1 MQHDAKTD
9 WDERIAVRSD
19 EDRSFTFPELDPPK
33 EVTAVGG
40 VGQVTIDWS
49 PVDGAVGYLIL
60 RGTGERGPLEPVDHR
75 SGDVLSVPSPPYVD
89 TTCTPGTPYRYA
101 VASVPE
107 VTTHGRP
114 SQTVGAVPLVADS
127 ISPQVTVMVDLVAE
141 GTELHRPWEPM
152 VGSERLSQLLC
163 KDLTGGHGAS
173 RSGLRS
179 GGSEATGATRED
191 REQQPHDPP
200 RRSRGKQYGH
210 EIGRELE
217 DALRRMHDEIG
228 VSTVRA
234 HAIFHD
240 DTHVIDGDSYD
251 FSVVDAIYDKL
262 LAIGLRPV
270 VELGFMPR
278 ELASDPTKTV
288 FAYGAIIS
296 PPASY
301 QRWHDLVRALVQHLV
316 DRYGLDEVL
325 TWDFEV
331 WNEANLEVFWSGT
344 KTEWLQLYDVSAAA
358 VKSVD
363 PRLAVG
369 GPSSAAAGWVDDLL
383 VHAKRFGTPV
393 DFVSTHT
400 YGSPPLDVRAS
411 LERHGYGDARIL
423 WTEWGVTPR
432 HFNPINDSVFSGV
445 FLLRGMRSA
454 AGRIDALS
462 YWVASDHF
470 EELGRPP
477 RFLHGGFGLQ
487 TVGGLAKPRYH
498 AMTLLSRLGP
508 VELPVTYD
516 GDGGGSLVEAWA
528 SRDRDRIA
536 VLVWNLTLDQTKANG
551 ASELTRNVR
560 VELPGIDPSWRAT
573 ATTLAI
579 GVGDV
584 ATAAEGLSDWPTD
597 EELAELA
604 DRSRMVSTPLELR
617 DGAVELSLPMP
628 SAVLLELRLRRD

>member
-1 MQHDAKTD
+1 MQENAKAD
-9 WDERIAVRSD
+9 SDERIALRSD
-19 EDRSFTFPELDPPK
+19 EEREFTFPDLDPPK
-33 EVTAVGG
+33 EVTAAGG

-49 PVDGAVGYLIL
+49 PVDGAAGYLIL
-60 RGTGERGPLEPVDHR
+60 RGAGAHGPLEPVDHY

-107 VTTHGRP
+107 VTSHGRP
-114 SQTVGAVPLVADS
+114 SPTVGAVPLVAGTVA
-127 ISPQVTVMVDLVAE
+127 PTVTVTVDVVAE
-141 GTELHRPWEPM
+141 GIELERPWEPM

-163 KDLTGGHGAS
+163 EDLTG
-173 RSGLRS
+173 R
-179 GGSEATGATRED
+179 
-191 REQQPHDPP
+191 
-200 RRSRGKQYGH
+200 H

-217 DALRRMHDEIG
+217 DALRRMHDELG
-228 VSTVRA
+228 VRTVRA

-240 DTHVIDGDSYD
+240 DTHVVDGPSYD

-278 ELASDPTKTV
+278 KLASDPAKTV
-288 FAYGAIIS
+288 FEYAAIIS

-344 KTEWLQLYDVSAAA
+344 KAEWLQLYDVSAAA

-383 VHAKRFGTPV
+383 DHTKRYGTPV

-411 LERHGYGDARIL
+411 LGRHGYGDARIL

-498 AMTLLSRLGP
+498 AMTMLSRLGP

-516 GDGGGSLVEAWA
+516 GDGAGSLVEAWA

-536 VLVWNLTLDQTKANG
+536 VLLWNLTLDQSKADG
-551 ASELTRNVR
+551 AAELTRNIR
-560 VELPGIDPSWRAT
+560 VQLPGMDPSWEAT

-579 GVGDV
+579 GTADL
-584 ATAAEGLSDWPTD
+584 ATAAVGLPDWPTD
-597 EELAELA
+597 DELAELA
-604 DRSRMVSTPLELR
+604 ERTQLVSTPLEWN
-617 DGAVELSLPMP
+617 GSAVEVMLPMP
-628 SAVLLELRLRRD
+628 AAVLLELRPPRG

>member
-1 MQHDAKTD
+1 MQQDAKTD
-9 WDERIAVRSD
+9 WDERIALRSD
-19 EDRSFTFPELDPPK
+19 EEREFTFPDLDPPK
-33 EVTAVGG
+33 EVSAIGG

-49 PVDGAVGYLIL
+49 PVDGASGYLIL
-60 RGTGERGPLEPVDHR
+60 RAAGDHGKLEPVDHH
-75 SGDVLSVPSPPYVD
+75 SGDVLSVPAPPYVD

-107 VTTHGRP
+107 VTVSGRP
-114 SQTVGAVPLVADS
+114 SHTVGAVPLVADGTV
-127 ISPQVTVMVDLVAE
+127 PQVDVTVDAVAE
-141 GTELHRPWEPM
+141 GIELATPWVPM

-163 KDLTGGHGAS
+163 TE
-173 RSGLRS
+173 RSG
-179 GGSEATGATRED
+179 
-191 REQQPHDPP
+191 
-200 RRSRGKQYGH
+200 GH
-210 EIGRELE
+210 EIGAELE
-217 DALRRMHDEIG
+217 QALRRMHDEIG
-228 VSTVRA
+228 VRTVRA

-240 DTHVIDGDSYD
+240 DTRVYAEVDGEPSYD
-251 FSVVDAIYDKL
+251 FEVVDAIYDKL

-278 ELASDPTKTV
+278 DLASDPSKTV

-296 PPASY
+296 PPKSY
-301 QRWHDLVRALVQHLV
+301 GRWHDLVRALVQHLV
-316 DRYGLDEVL
+316 ERYGLDEVL

-344 KTEWLQLYDVSAAA
+344 KAEWLHLYDVTAAA

-363 PRLAVG
+363 ERLAIG

-383 VHAKRFGTPV
+383 AHAAAEGTPV

-411 LERHGYGDARIL
+411 LERHGFGDARIL
-423 WTEWGVTPR
+423 WTEWGVTPT

-454 AGRIDALS
+454 AGRVDALA

-477 RFLHGGFGLQ
+477 RLLHGGFGLQ

-498 AMTLLSRLGP
+498 AMTMLSRLGP
-508 VELPVTYD
+508 VELPVSVS
-516 GDGGGSLVEAWA
+516 GDGGGSLIEAWA

-536 VLVWNLTLDQTKANG
+536 VLLWNLTLDQTKAAG
-551 ASELTRNVR
+551 APELSRTVHI
-560 VELPGIDPSWRAT
+560 ELPGVDPSWTAT
-573 ATTLAI
+573 ATTLGI

-584 ATAAEGLSDWPTD
+584 AAAATDLGIGDWPTD
-597 EELAELA
+597 DELAKLA
-604 DRSRMVSTPLELR
+604 EWSKLVSTPLEWTGSGL
-617 DGAVELSLPMP
+617 DLTLPMP
-628 SAVLLELRLRRD
+628 SAILVELAPPRD

>member
-1 MQHDAKTD
+1 MPDDAKAD
-9 WDERIAVRSD
+9 WDQRIALRSD
-19 EDRSFTFPELDPPK
+19 EQREFAFPELDPPK
-33 EVTAVGG
+33 EVSAVGG
-40 VGQVTIDWS
+40 VGHVTIDWT
-49 PVDGAVGYLIL
+49 PVDGAAGYLIL
-60 RGTGERGPLEPVDHR
+60 RGAGEHGPLEPVDHH

-89 TTCTPGTPYRYA
+89 TTGTPGTPYRYA

-107 VTTHGRP
+107 VTAHGRP
-114 SQTVGAVPLVADS
+114 SHTVGAVPLVAGS
-127 ISPQVTVMVDLVAE
+127 IAPTVIVTVDVVAE
-141 GTELHRPWEPM
+141 GTELARPWEPM
-152 VGSERLSQLLC
+152 IGSERLSQLLC
-163 KDLTGGHGAS
+163 TDRTG
-173 RSGLRS
+173 
-179 GGSEATGATRED
+179 
-191 REQQPHDPP
+191 
-200 RRSRGKQYGH
+200 GH
-210 EIGRELE
+210 EIGTELE

-228 VSTVRA
+228 VRTVRA

-240 DTHVIDGDSYD
+240 DTHVIDGDTYD
-251 FSVVDAIYDKL
+251 FSTVDKIYDKL
-262 LAIGLRPV
+262 LGIGLRPV

-301 QRWHDLVRALVQHLV
+301 DRWYDLVRALVQHLV

-344 KTEWLQLYDVSAAA
+344 KAEFLHLYDVSAAA

-363 PRLAVG
+363 TRLQVG

-383 VHAKRFGTPV
+383 AHAAEHHTPV

-423 WTEWGVTPR
+423 WTEWGVTPT
-432 HFNPINDSVFSGV
+432 HFNPINDSVFAGV

-508 VELPVTYD
+508 VELPVAYE
-516 GDGGGSLVEAWA
+516 GDGGGSLIEAWA
-528 SRDRDRIA
+528 ARDRDRVA
-536 VLVWNLTLDQTKANG
+536 VLLWNLTLDQTKADG
-551 ASELTRNVR
+551 ATELSRNIR
-560 VELPGIDPSWRAT
+560 LQLPGVDRSWQVT

-579 GVGDV
+579 GAGDI
-584 ATAAEGLSDWPTD
+584 ATAAAGLGDWPSD
-597 EELAELA
+597 DELADLA
-604 DRSRMVSTPLELR
+604 DRSRMAVAKLELQ
-617 DGAVELSLPMP
+617 DEAVEVNLPMP
-628 SAVLLELRLRRD
+628 SAVLLELSPR

>member
-1 MQHDAKTD
+1 MPEHAKTD
-9 WDERIAVRSD
+9 WDQRIALRSD
-19 EDRSFTFPELDPPK
+19 ERREFAFPDLDPPK
-33 EVTAVGG
+33 EVSAAGG
-40 VGQVTIDWS
+40 VGHVTIDWS
-49 PVDGAVGYLIL
+49 PVDGAAGYLIL
-60 RGTGERGPLEPVDHR
+60 RGAGEHGPLEPVDHH

-89 TTCTPGTPYRYA
+89 TTGTPGTPYRYA
-101 VASVPE
+101 VVSVPE
-107 VTTHGRP
+107 VTAVNGRP
-114 SQTVGAVPLVADS
+114 SHTVGAVPLVAGS
-127 ISPQVTVMVDLVAE
+127 IAPTVTVTVDVVAE
-141 GTELHRPWEPM
+141 GTELPRPWVPM
-152 VGSERLSQLLC
+152 VGSERLSQLLSTER
-163 KDLTGGHGAS
+163 TG
-173 RSGLRS
+173 
-179 GGSEATGATRED
+179 
-191 REQQPHDPP
+191 
-200 RRSRGKQYGH
+200 GH
-210 EIGRELE
+210 EIGVELGA
-217 DALRRMHDEIG
+217 ALRRMHDELR
-228 VSTVRA
+228 VRTVRA

-240 DTHVIDGDSYD
+240 DTHVIDGDTYD
-251 FSVVDAIYDKL
+251 FTTVDKIYDKL
-262 LAIGLRPV
+262 LGIGLRPV

-278 ELASDPTKTV
+278 ELASDPSRTV

-301 QRWHDLVRALVQHLV
+301 DRWYDLVRALVHHLV

-331 WNEANLEVFWSGT
+331 WNEPNLEVFWSGT
-344 KTEWLQLYDVSAAA
+344 KAEYLHLYDVSAAA

-363 PRLAVG
+363 PRLQIG

-383 VHAKRFGTPV
+383 DHTKRYGTPV

-423 WTEWGVTPR
+423 WTEWGVTPT

-498 AMTLLSRLGP
+498 ALTLLSRLGP
-508 VELPVTYD
+508 VELPVTYG

-536 VLVWNLTLDQTKANG
+536 VLLWNLTLDQTKADG
-551 ASELTRNVR
+551 DPGLSRR
-560 VELPGIDPSWRAT
+560 VQVQLPGVDPSWQVT

-579 GVGDV
+579 GTGDL
-584 ATAAEGLSDWPTD
+584 ATAAAGLGDWPTD
-597 EELAELA
+597 AELA
-604 DRSRMVSTPLELR
+604 DLAERSRMATTALELY
-617 DGAVELSLPMP
+617 DGAVEVNLPMP
-628 SAVLLELRLRRD
+628 SAVLLEITPR

>member
-1 MQHDAKTD
+1 
-9 WDERIAVRSD
+9 
-19 EDRSFTFPELDPPK
+19 
-33 EVTAVGG
+33 
-40 VGQVTIDWS
+40 
-49 PVDGAVGYLIL
+49 
-60 RGTGERGPLEPVDHR
+60 
-75 SGDVLSVPSPPYVD
+75 
-89 TTCTPGTPYRYA
+89 
-101 VASVPE
+101 
-107 VTTHGRP
+107 
-114 SQTVGAVPLVADS
+114 
-127 ISPQVTVMVDLVAE
+127 
-141 GTELHRPWEPM
+141 M

-163 KDLTGGHGAS
+163 EDETGGHGAA

-179 GGSEATGATRED
+179 GGTEATGATRED
-191 REQQPHDPP
+191 RAHQPHDPP
-200 RRSRGKQYGH
+200 RRSRGNQHGH
-210 EIGRELE
+210 EIGGELE

-228 VSTVRA
+228 VRTVRA

-240 DTHVIDGDSYD
+240 DTHVIDGSSYD
-251 FSVVDAIYDKL
+251 FSVVDAIYDKV

-278 ELASDPTKTV
+278 ELARDPDKTV
-288 FAYGAIIS
+288 FEYGAIIS

-344 KTEWLQLYDVSAAA
+344 KAEWLQLYDVSAAA

-363 PRLAVG
+363 RRLAVG

-383 VHAKRFGTPV
+383 AHAKAHDTPV

-411 LERHGYGDARIL
+411 LERHGFGDARVL
-423 WTEWGVTPR
+423 WTEWGVTPT

-516 GDGGGSLVEAWA
+516 GDGAGSLVEAWA

-536 VLVWNLTLDQTKANG
+536 VLLWNLTLDQSKADG
-551 ASELTRNVR
+551 APELARNVR
-560 VELPGIDPSWRAT
+560 VQLPGVDPSWQAT
-573 ATTLAI
+573 ATKLAI
-579 GVGDV
+579 GVADL
-584 ATAAEGLSDWPTD
+584 ATAAEGLPDWPSG
-597 EELAELA
+597 EQLSELAEQTRL
-604 DRSRMVSTPLELR
+604 VSTPLEWT
-617 DGAVELSLPMP
+617 GSAVEVTLPMP
-628 SAVLLELRLRRD
+628 AAVLLELRPPRA

>member
-1 MQHDAKTD
+1 MQNDAERSARTD
-9 WDERIAVRSD
+9 WDERIALRSD
-19 EDRSFTFPELDPPK
+19 EEREFAFPDLDPPK
-33 EVTAVGG
+33 EVSAVGG

-49 PVDGAVGYLIL
+49 PVDGAAGYLIL
-60 RGTGERGPLEPVDHR
+60 RGAGEHGPLQPVDHHSR
-75 SGDVLSVPSPPYVD
+75 DILSIPAPPYVD

-101 VASVPE
+101 VVSVPE
-107 VTTHGRP
+107 VTATNGRP
-114 SQTVGAVPLVADS
+114 SATAGAVPLVADGTDPAVS
-127 ISPQVTVMVDLVAE
+127 VAVDVVAE
-141 GTELHRPWEPM
+141 GTELHRPWVPM

-163 KDLTGGHGAS
+163 TDRTG
-173 RSGLRS
+173 
-179 GGSEATGATRED
+179 
-191 REQQPHDPP
+191 
-200 RRSRGKQYGH
+200 GH
-210 EIGRELE
+210 EIGAELE

-228 VSTVRA
+228 VRTVRA

-240 DTHVIDGDSYD
+240 DTHVITESGYD
-251 FSVVDAIYDKL
+251 FSVVDTIYDKL
-262 LAIGLRPV
+262 LTIGLRPV

-278 ELASDPTKTV
+278 ELASDPSKTV
-288 FAYGAIIS
+288 FEYGAIIS

-344 KTEWLQLYDVSAAA
+344 KAEWMQLYDVSAAA

-383 VHAKRFGTPV
+383 DHAKRYGMPV

-411 LERHGYGDARIL
+411 LERHGFGDARVL
-423 WTEWGVTPR
+423 WTEWGVTPT

-445 FLLRGMRSA
+445 FLLRGMKSA

-477 RFLHGGFGLQ
+477 RLLHGGFGLQ
-487 TVGGLAKPRYH
+487 TVGGLAKPRFH

-508 VELPVTYD
+508 VELPVTLS
-516 GDGGGSLVEAWA
+516 GDGADGLIEAWA
-528 SRDRDRIA
+528 SRDRDRVA
-536 VLVWNLTLDQTKANG
+536 VLLWNLTLDQTKSDG
-551 ASELTRNVR
+551 APELARTIHLQ
-560 VELPGIDPSWRAT
+560 LPGVDPSWQAT

-579 GVGDV
+579 GAGDI
-584 ATAAEGLSDWPTD
+584 AKAAEGLPDWPTD
-597 EELAELA
+597 DELSDLGE
-604 DRSRMVSTPLELR
+604 RSKLLSTPLELH
-617 DGAVELSLPMP
+617 DGSVELSLPMP
-628 SAVLLELRLRRD
+628 SAVLVELRPRRD

>member
-1 MQHDAKTD
+1 MQQDARTD
-9 WDERIAVRSD
+9 WDARIARRSD
-19 EDRSFTFPELDPPK
+19 EDRAFAFPELDPPK
-33 EVTAVGG
+33 EVSAVGG
-40 VGQVTIDWS
+40 IGQVTIDWS

-60 RGTGERGPLEPVDHR
+60 RGTGERGPLEPVDHH
-75 SGDVLSVPSPPYVD
+75 SGDVLSVPAPPYVD
-89 TTCTPGTPYRYA
+89 TTVTPGTPYRYA

-107 VTTHGRP
+107 VTVHGKP
-114 SQTVGAVPLVADS
+114 SHTVGAVPLVADGTV
-127 ISPQVTVMVDLVAE
+127 PAVAVTVDVVAE

-152 VGSERLSQLLC
+152 IGSERLSQLLC
-163 KDLTGGHGAS
+163 TDRTG
-173 RSGLRS
+173 
-179 GGSEATGATRED
+179 
-191 REQQPHDPP
+191 
-200 RRSRGKQYGH
+200 GH
-210 EIGRELE
+210 EIGTELE
-217 DALRRMHDEIG
+217 DALRRMRNELG
-228 VSTVRA
+228 VRAVRA

-240 DTHVIDGDSYD
+240 DTHVVDGSSYD

-262 LAIGLRPV
+262 LGIGLRPV

-278 ELASDPTKTV
+278 ELASDPTRTV
-288 FAYGAIIS
+288 FEYGAIIS

-301 QRWHDLVRALVQHLV
+301 DAWHDLVRALVQHLV

-344 KTEWLQLYDVSAAA
+344 KTEWLQLYDVTAAA

-369 GPSSAAAGWVDDLL
+369 GPASAAAGWVDDLL
-383 VHAKRFGTPV
+383 IHAKRYGTPV
-393 DFVSTHT
+393 DFISTHT

-432 HFNPINDSVFSGV
+432 HFNPINDSLFAGI

-454 AGRIDALS
+454 AGRIEALS

-487 TVGGLAKPRYH
+487 TVGGVAKPRYH
-498 AMTLLSRLGP
+498 ALTLLSRLGP
-508 VELPVTYD
+508 DELPVTLS
-516 GDGGGSLVEAWA
+516 GDGAGSLVEAWA

-536 VLVWNLTLDQTKANG
+536 VLLWNLTLDQSKADG
-551 ASELTRNVR
+551 AAELSRNVR
-560 VELPGIDPSWRAT
+560 LQLPGIDPSWEAT

-579 GVGDV
+579 GIGDL
-584 ATAAEGLSDWPTD
+584 ATAAAGLPDWPTD
-597 EELAELA
+597 DQLRDLKEQTKL
-604 DRSRMVSTPLELR
+604 VSTPLELH
-617 DGAVELSLPMP
+617 DATVELTLPMP
-628 SAVLLELRLRRD
+628 SAVLVELRPRRG

>member
-1 MQHDAKTD
+1 MEHDEAKAD
-9 WDERIAVRSD
+9 WDQRIAVRSD
-19 EDRSFTFPELDPPK
+19 EEREFVFPDLDPPK

-60 RGTGERGPLEPVDHR
+60 RGTGDDGPLEPADHH
-75 SGDVLSVPSPPYVD
+75 SGDVLSVPAPPYVD

-107 VTTHGRP
+107 VTVTGRP
-114 SQTVGAVPLVADS
+114 SATVGAVALVADGNIPDVS
-127 ISPQVTVMVDLVAE
+127 VIVDAVAE
-141 GTELHRPWEPM
+141 GTELATPWVPM
-152 VGSERLSQLLC
+152 IGSERLSQLLC
-163 KDLTGGHGAS
+163 KDLTGG
-173 RSGLRS
+173 
-179 GGSEATGATRED
+179 
-191 REQQPHDPP
+191 Q
-200 RRSRGKQYGH
+200 
-210 EIGRELE
+210 EIGVELE
-217 DALRRMHDEIG
+217 QALRRMHDEIG
-228 VSTVRA
+228 VRTVRA

-240 DTHVIDGDSYD
+240 DTGVYTEVDGVPSYD
-251 FSVVDAIYDKL
+251 FTTVDAIYDKL

-278 ELASDPTKTV
+278 DLASDPSKTV

-296 PPASY
+296 PPKSY
-301 QRWHDLVRALVQHLV
+301 ERWHDLVRALVQHLV
-316 DRYGLDEVL
+316 ERYGLDEVL

-331 WNEANLEVFWSGT
+331 WNEANLSVFWSGT
-344 KTEWLQLYDVSAAA
+344 KTEWLHLYDVTAEA

-363 PRLAVG
+363 QRLAIG

-383 VHAKRFGTPV
+383 AHAAAEGTPV

-423 WTEWGVTPR
+423 WTEWGVTPM

-454 AGRIDALS
+454 AGRVDALA

-498 AMTLLSRLGP
+498 AMSLLSRLGP
-508 VELPVTYD
+508 VELPVTLS

-536 VLVWNLTLDQTKANG
+536 VLLWNLT
-551 ASELTRNVR
+551 STRRRPRVR
-560 VELPGIDPSWRAT
+560 
-573 ATTLAI
+573 
-579 GVGDV
+579 
-584 ATAAEGLSDWPTD
+584 
-597 EELAELA
+597 
-604 DRSRMVSTPLELR
+604 RS
-617 DGAVELSLPMP
+617 
-628 SAVLLELRLRRD
+628 

>member
-1 MQHDAKTD
+1 MQPDAKTD
-9 WDERIAVRSD
+9 WDQRIALRSD
-19 EDRSFTFPELDPPK
+19 EQREFAFPDLEPPK

-49 PVDGAVGYLIL
+49 PVDGAAGYLIL
-60 RGTGERGPLEPVDHR
+60 RGAGAHGPLEPVDHH

-89 TTCTPGTPYRYA
+89 TTCTAGTPYRYA

-107 VTTHGRP
+107 VTVLTGRP
-114 SQTVGAVPLVADS
+114 SQEVGAVPLVADGT
-127 ISPQVTVMVDLVAE
+127 IPTVSVVVDTVAE
-141 GTELHRPWEPM
+141 GTELPRPWEPM

-163 KDLTGGHGAS
+163 KDQTG
-173 RSGLRS
+173 
-179 GGSEATGATRED
+179 
-191 REQQPHDPP
+191 
-200 RRSRGKQYGH
+200 GH
-210 EIGRELE
+210 EIGIELE
-217 DALRRMHDEIG
+217 DALRRMHDELG
-228 VSTVRA
+228 VRTVRA

-240 DTHVIDGDSYD
+240 DTHVIDGDTYD

-278 ELASDPTKTV
+278 ELASDPAKTV

-301 QRWHDLVRALVQHLV
+301 DRWHDLVRALVQHLV
-316 DRYGLDEVL
+316 DRYGLEEVL

-344 KTEWLQLYDVSAAA
+344 KAEYLQLYDVSAAA

-363 PRLAVG
+363 PRIAVG
-369 GPSSAAAGWVDDLL
+369 GPSSAAAGWVDDFLD
-383 VHAKRFGTPV
+383 HAKRYGTPV

-411 LERHGYGDARIL
+411 LERHGYGDARVL
-423 WTEWGVTPR
+423 WTEWGVTPT

-477 RFLHGGFGLQ
+477 RFLHGGFGLR
-487 TVGGLAKPRYH
+487 TVGGIAKPRYH
-498 AMTLLSRLGP
+498 ALTLLSRLGP
-508 VELPVTYD
+508 VELPVTTS

-536 VLVWNLTLDQTKANG
+536 VLLWNLSLDQTKADG
-551 ASELTRNVR
+551 ASELTRTVQ
-560 VELPGIDPSWRAT
+560 VQLPGVDPSWQVT

-579 GVGDV
+579 G
-584 ATAAEGLSDWPTD
+584 TADLVNAAAGLGDWPTD
-597 EELAELA
+597 EELTDLAERTKLTT
-604 DRSRMVSTPLELR
+604 VPL
-617 DGAVELSLPMP
+617 DFQNGTVELTLPMP
-628 SAVLLELRLRRD
+628 SAVLLELKP

>member
-1 MQHDAKTD
+1 MQQDAKTD
-9 WDERIAVRSD
+9 WDARIARRSD
-19 EDRSFTFPELDPPK
+19 EEREFAFPDLDPPK
-33 EVTAVGG
+33 QVTAVGG
-40 VGQVTIDWS
+40 TGQVTIDWS
-49 PVDGAVGYLIL
+49 PVDGAAGYLIL
-60 RGTGERGPLEPVDHR
+60 RGAGEHGPLEPVDHH
-75 SGDVLSVPSPPYVD
+75 SGDILSIPAPPYVD
-89 TTCTPGTPYRYA
+89 TTGTPGTPYRYA
-101 VASVPE
+101 VVSVPE
-107 VTTHGRP
+107 VTVLDGRP
-114 SQTVGAVPLVADS
+114 SSTVGAVPLVADGTV
-127 ISPQVTVMVDLVAE
+127 PRVEVTVDVVAE
-141 GTELHRPWEPM
+141 GTELATPWVPM

-163 KDLTGGHGAS
+163 KDRTG
-173 RSGLRS
+173 
-179 GGSEATGATRED
+179 
-191 REQQPHDPP
+191 
-200 RRSRGKQYGH
+200 GH
-210 EIGRELE
+210 EIGPELE
-217 DALRRMHDEIG
+217 DALRRMHDELG
-228 VSTVRA
+228 VRTVRA

-240 DTHVIDGDSYD
+240 DTHVIAGDSYD

-262 LAIGLRPV
+262 LGIGLRPV

-278 ELASDPTKTV
+278 ELASDPSKTV
-288 FAYGAIIS
+288 FEYGAIIS

-301 QRWHDLVRALVQHLV
+301 QAWHDLVQALVLHLV

-344 KTEWLQLYDVSAAA
+344 KEEWFQLYDASAAA

-383 VHAKRFGTPV
+383 VHAKRSGTPV

-423 WTEWGVTPR
+423 WTEWGVTPT
-432 HFNPINDSVFSGV
+432 HFNPINDSVFAGV

-487 TVGGLAKPRYH
+487 TVGGLPKPRYH
-498 AMTLLSRLGP
+498 ALTLLSRLGP
-508 VELPVTYD
+508 VELPVTLT

-528 SRDRDRIA
+528 SRDRDRVA
-536 VLVWNLTLDQTKANG
+536 VLVWNLTLDQTKAAG
-551 ASELTRNVR
+551 EPDLTRTVQVR
-560 VELPGIDPSWRAT
+560 LPGIDPSWQAT

-579 GVGDV
+579 GTGDI
-584 ATAAEGLSDWPTD
+584 AEAAAGLGDWPTD
-597 EELAELA
+597 EQLAELRE
-604 DRSRMVSTPLELR
+604 RSQLVSTPLEWN
-617 DGAVELSLPMP
+617 GSAVELTLPMP
-628 SAVLLELRLRRD
+628 SAVLVELLPHRG